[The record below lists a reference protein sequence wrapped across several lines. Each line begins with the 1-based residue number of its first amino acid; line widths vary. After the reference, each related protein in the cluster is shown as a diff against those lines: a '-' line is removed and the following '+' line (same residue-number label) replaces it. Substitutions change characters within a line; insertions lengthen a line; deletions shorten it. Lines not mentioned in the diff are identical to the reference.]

1 MKYLIDTNIIS
12 NGTKPAPSID
22 LDNWLSKQPNKSLYI
37 SSITIA
43 EVARGIRLLPEGKRK
58 TDLLS
63 WLDKVINFYEG
74 RILDFDINAAMIWA
88 DFMSNGAKNGKSRP
102 YIDTMIGAIAKANN
116 CTIVTNNEKDFLD
129 FEVFNPI
136 KIA

>member
-1 MKYLIDTNIIS
+1 MKYLLDTNIIS
-12 NGTKPAPSID
+12 DGIKPVPSHD
-22 LDNWLSKQPNKSLYI
+22 LGNWLSKQPNKSLYI

-43 EVARGIRLLPEGKRK
+43 EIARGIGLLSEGKRK

-88 DFMSNGAKNGKSRP
+88 EYMSNGTKSGKNRP
-102 YIDTMIGAIAKANN
+102 YTDTMIGSIGKANN
-116 CTIVTNNEKDFLD
+116 CTIITNNERDFLD
-129 FEVFNPI
+129 FEVFNPMRT
-136 KIA
+136 